1 MNYPKT
7 IQNLIEC
14 FKKMP
19 GVGEKTAERYVLS
32 LLEMDEEVLE
42 KFSNYLK
49 EIKSNIKRCK
59 ICNNLSEEDICS
71 ICQDSTRDHSTI
83 CVVEEPK
90 NVFSFEK
97 AGTYLGVYQVL
108 DGLISPLEGI
118 RPENINIPSLLKR
131 IEEEKIKEV
140 IIAVKAC
147 VEGETTAMYIAKK
160 LENKNVKVSKIAYG
174 IPLGADMGYID
185 SSTLEISLE
194 NRQQIHN

>member
-42 KFSNYLK
+42 KFSPPLK

-97 AGTYLGVYQVL
+97 AGTYLGVYHVL

>member
-1 MNYPKT
+1 MNYPKI
-7 IQNLIEC
+7 IQSLIDC
-14 FKKMP
+14 FKKIP

-32 LLEMDEEVLE
+32 LLDMDDDV
-42 KFSNYLK
+42 LK
-49 EIKSNIKRCK
+49 EFADHLKNLKHKIVRCK
-59 ICNNLSEEDICS
+59 ICHNLSEGEICDICK
-71 ICQDSTRDHSTI
+71 DTTRDHSTI

-97 AGTYLGVYQVL
+97 AGTYLGTYHVL

-118 RPENINIPSLLKR
+118 RPENINIASLLER
-131 IEEEKIKEV
+131 VEKESIKEV

-185 SSTLEISLE
+185 ASTLEISLE

>member
-1 MNYPKT
+1 MNYPT
-7 IQNLIEC
+7 VIQDLIEC
-14 FKKMP
+14 FKKIP

-32 LLEMDEEVLE
+32 LLEMEEETLE
-42 KFSNYLK
+42 HFSNQLRNLRK
-49 EIKSNIKRCK
+49 NIVRCK
-59 ICNNLSEEDICS
+59 ICNNLSENDVCEICKDQS
-71 ICQDSTRDHSTI
+71 RDHSTI

-97 AGTYLGVYQVL
+97 AGTYMGTYHVL

-131 IEEEKIKEV
+131 VEEEKIKEV

-147 VEGETTAMYIAKK
+147 VEGETTALYIAKK
-160 LENKNVKVSKIAYG
+160 LEGTGVKVSKIAYG

-194 NRQQIHN
+194 NRQQIS

>member
-1 MNYPKT
+1 MNYPT
-7 IQNLIEC
+7 VIQNLIEC
-14 FKKMP
+14 FKKIP

-32 LLEMDEEVLE
+32 LLEMEEETLE
-42 KFSNYLK
+42 HFSNQLRNLK
-49 EIKSNIKRCK
+49 KNIVKCK
-59 ICNNLSEEDICS
+59 ICNNLSENDVCEICKDQS
-71 ICQDSTRDHSTI
+71 RDHSTI

-97 AGTYLGVYQVL
+97 AGTYMGTYHVL

-131 IEEEKIKEV
+131 VEEEKIKEV

-147 VEGETTAMYIAKK
+147 VEGETTALYIAKK
-160 LENKNVKVSKIAYG
+160 LEGTGVKVSKIAYG

-194 NRQQIHN
+194 NRQQIS

>member
-1 MNYPKT
+1 MNYPKI
-7 IQNLIEC
+7 IQSLIDC
-14 FKKMP
+14 FKKIP

-32 LLEMDEEVLE
+32 LLDMDDDVLNE
-42 KFSNYLK
+42 FADCLK
-49 EIKSNIKRCK
+49 KLKHKIVRCK
-59 ICNNLSEEDICS
+59 ICHNLSEGEICDICK
-71 ICQDSTRDHSTI
+71 DTTRDHSTI

-97 AGTYLGVYQVL
+97 AGTYLGTYHVL

-118 RPENINIPSLLKR
+118 RPENINIASLLER
-131 IEEEKIKEV
+131 VEKESIKEV

-185 SSTLEISLE
+185 ASTLEISLE

>member
-1 MNYPKT
+1 MNYPT
-7 IQNLIEC
+7 VIQNLIEC
-14 FKKMP
+14 FKKIP

-32 LLEMDEEVLE
+32 LLEMEEETLE
-42 KFSNYLK
+42 HFSNQLRNLK
-49 EIKSNIKRCK
+49 KNIVRCK
-59 ICNNLSEEDICS
+59 ICNNLSENDVCEICKDQS
-71 ICQDSTRDHSTI
+71 RDHSTI

-97 AGTYLGVYQVL
+97 SGTYMGTYHVL

-131 IEEEKIKEV
+131 VEEEQIKEV

-147 VEGETTAMYIAKK
+147 VEGETTALYIAKK
-160 LENKNVKVSKIAYG
+160 LEGTGVKVSKIAYG

-194 NRQQIHN
+194 NRQQIS

>member
-1 MNYPKT
+1 MNYPT
-7 IQNLIEC
+7 VIQDLIEC
-14 FKKMP
+14 FKKIP

-32 LLEMDEEVLE
+32 LLEMEEESLE
-42 KFSNYLK
+42 HFSNQLRNLK
-49 EIKSNIKRCK
+49 KNIVRCK
-59 ICNNLSEEDICS
+59 ICNNLSENDVCEICKDQS
-71 ICQDSTRDHSTI
+71 RDHSTI

-97 AGTYLGVYQVL
+97 AGTYMGTYHVL

-131 IEEEKIKEV
+131 VEEEQIKEV

-147 VEGETTAMYIAKK
+147 VEGETTALYIAKK
-160 LENKNVKVSKIAYG
+160 LEGTGVKVSKIAYG

-194 NRQQIHN
+194 NRQQIS

>member
-1 MNYPKT
+1 MNYPT
-7 IQNLIEC
+7 VIQNLIEC
-14 FKKMP
+14 FKKIP

-32 LLEMDEEVLE
+32 LLEMEEETLE
-42 KFSNYLK
+42 HFSNQLRNLK
-49 EIKSNIKRCK
+49 KNIVRCK
-59 ICNNLSEEDICS
+59 ICNNLSENDVCEICKDQS
-71 ICQDSTRDHSTI
+71 RDHSTI

-97 AGTYLGVYQVL
+97 SGTYMGTYHVL

-131 IEEEKIKEV
+131 VEEEKIKEV

-147 VEGETTAMYIAKK
+147 VEGETTALYIAKK
-160 LENKNVKVSKIAYG
+160 LEGTGVKVSKIAYG

-194 NRQQIHN
+194 NRQQIS

>member
-1 MNYPKT
+1 MNYPT
-7 IQNLIEC
+7 VIQDLIEC
-14 FKKMP
+14 FKKIP

-32 LLEMDEEVLE
+32 LLEMEEETLE
-42 KFSNYLK
+42 HFSNQLRNLK
-49 EIKSNIKRCK
+49 KNIVRCK
-59 ICNNLSEEDICS
+59 ICNNLSENDVCEICKDQS
-71 ICQDSTRDHSTI
+71 RDHSTI

-97 AGTYLGVYQVL
+97 AGTYMGTYHVL

-131 IEEEKIKEV
+131 VEEEQIKEV

-147 VEGETTAMYIAKK
+147 VEGETTALYIAKK
-160 LENKNVKVSKIAYG
+160 LEGTGVKVSKIAYG

-194 NRQQIHN
+194 NRKQIS

>member
-1 MNYPKT
+1 MNYPT
-7 IQNLIEC
+7 IIQDLIEC
-14 FKKMP
+14 FKKIP

-32 LLEMDEEVLE
+32 LLEMEEETLE
-42 KFSNYLK
+42 HFSNQLRNLK
-49 EIKSNIKRCK
+49 KNIVRCK
-59 ICNNLSEEDICS
+59 ICNNLSENDVCEICKDQS
-71 ICQDSTRDHSTI
+71 RDHSTI

-97 AGTYLGVYQVL
+97 AGTYMGTYHVL

-131 IEEEKIKEV
+131 VEEEQIKEV

-147 VEGETTAMYIAKK
+147 VEGETTALYIAKK
-160 LENKNVKVSKIAYG
+160 LEGTGVKVSKIAYG

-194 NRQQIHN
+194 NRQQIS

>member
-1 MNYPKT
+1 MNYPT
-7 IQNLIEC
+7 VIQNLIEC
-14 FKKMP
+14 FKKIP

-32 LLEMDEEVLE
+32 LLEMEEETLE
-42 KFSNYLK
+42 HFSNQLRNLK
-49 EIKSNIKRCK
+49 KNIVRCQ
-59 ICNNLSEEDICS
+59 ICNNLSENDVCEICKDQS
-71 ICQDSTRDHSTI
+71 RDHNTI

-97 AGTYLGVYQVL
+97 SGTYMGTYHVL

-131 IEEEKIKEV
+131 VEEEKIKEV

-147 VEGETTAMYIAKK
+147 VEGETTALYIAKK
-160 LENKNVKVSKIAYG
+160 LEGTGVKVSKIAYG

-194 NRQQIHN
+194 NRQQIS

>member
-59 ICNNLSEEDICS
+59 ICNNLSEEDVCS

-97 AGTYLGVYQVL
+97 AGTYLGVYHVL

>member
-1 MNYPKT
+1 MNYPT
-7 IQNLIEC
+7 VIQDLIEC
-14 FKKMP
+14 FKKIP

-32 LLEMDEEVLE
+32 LLEMEEETLE
-42 KFSNYLK
+42 HFSDQLRNLK
-49 EIKSNIKRCK
+49 KNIVRCK
-59 ICNNLSEEDICS
+59 ICNNLSENDVCEICKDQS
-71 ICQDSTRDHSTI
+71 RDHSTI

-97 AGTYLGVYQVL
+97 AGTYMGTYHVL

-131 IEEEKIKEV
+131 VEEEQIKEV

-147 VEGETTAMYIAKK
+147 VEGETTALYIAKK
-160 LENKNVKVSKIAYG
+160 LEGTGVKVSKIAYG

-194 NRQQIHN
+194 NRQQIS

>member
-42 KFSNYLK
+42 KFSNNLK

-59 ICNNLSEEDICS
+59 ICNNLSEDDICS

-97 AGTYLGVYQVL
+97 AGTYLGVYHVL

>member
-1 MNYPKT
+1 MNYPKI
-7 IQNLIEC
+7 IQNLIDC
-14 FKKMP
+14 FKKIP

-32 LLEMDEEVLE
+32 LLDMDDEVLE
-42 KFSNYLK
+42 NFSEQLK
-49 EIKSNIKRCK
+49 DLKKKIVRCK
-59 ICNNLSEEDICS
+59 ICHNLSEEEICDICK
-71 ICQDSTRDHSTI
+71 DTTRDHSTI

-97 AGTYLGVYQVL
+97 AGTYLGTYHVL

-118 RPENINIPSLLKR
+118 RPENINISSLLKR
-131 IEEEKIKEV
+131 VEEENITEV

-160 LENKNVKVSKIAYG
+160 LEDKNVKVSKIAYG

-185 SSTLEISLE
+185 ASTLEISLE

>member
-49 EIKSNIKRCK
+49 EIKSNIKRFK

-97 AGTYLGVYQVL
+97 AGTYLGVYHVL